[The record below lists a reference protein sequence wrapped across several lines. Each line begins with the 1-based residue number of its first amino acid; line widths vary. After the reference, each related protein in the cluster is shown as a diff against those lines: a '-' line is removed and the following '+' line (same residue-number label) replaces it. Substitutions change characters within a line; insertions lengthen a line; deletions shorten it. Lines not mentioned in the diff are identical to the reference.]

1 MGLCFNQMTTTKHNI
16 FSIITWGN
24 ALVGL
29 LLFVWQKQTGNIPN
43 SIQLGYFLILVG
55 ATGIPHGALDH
66 IIAKNNQQNKSDF
79 NIQSFLRKYLFA
91 IIAYSICWVY
101 FPSISL
107 LIFLLISAWHF
118 GETDLAETTENPFW
132 NSLGRMICGIFILAI
147 ILLTHQEE
155 TLSVVQRITKQQQ
168 QTMDIWSF
176 FAEHKWTTVISAG
189 MLLMIFISTSIIRK
203 SQSFHL
209 LTSLNLIIILFL
221 CSQLPLL
228 ISFALYFGGWHAI
241 RSFEITFSFL
251 KNQKEET
258 ASDPLTMWKNALP
271 MTFLAAFG
279 FIFMAYIWT
288 GLGIKTDPI
297 PALFIFLSII
307 TLPHLDVMDKLIR
320 SNKYT

>member
-1 MGLCFNQMTTTKHNI
+1 MGLSFNQMPKTKFNI
-16 FSIITWGN
+16 FSIITWLN
-24 ALVGL
+24 VLVGL
-29 LLFVWQKQTGNIPN
+29 LLFLWQRQAGNIPY
-43 SIQLGYFLILVG
+43 SVQLGFFLILVG

-66 IIAKNNQQNKSDF
+66 IIAKNNREDVSAF
-79 NIQSFLRKYLFA
+79 NIQQFLRKYLLA
-91 IIAYSICWVY
+91 IIAYSICWIY

-118 GETDLAETTENPFW
+118 GETDLVATSGNSFW
-132 NSLGRMICGIFILAI
+132 DSFGRMICGIFILTI
-147 ILLTHQEE
+147 ILLTHKEE
-155 TLSVVQRITKQQQ
+155 TLSVVQRITKGQE
-168 QTMDIWSF
+168 QTLLIWSF
-176 FAEHKWTTVISAG
+176 FAEHKWTTI
-189 MLLMIFISTSIIRK
+189 ISTGTLLSIFLTTSILRK
-203 SQSFHL
+203 DQSFQL
-209 LTSLNLIIILFL
+209 ISSLNLIIILFL

-228 ISFALYFGGWHAI
+228 VSFALYFGGWHAI

-251 KNQKEET
+251 KNQQEES

-320 SNKYT
+320 SQKHT